1 MLSSMAGLLLFSL
14 NGLSILFFFAYISFQ
29 LVRSSAEC
37 QVKCFLGCSFKG
49 YTNIDEAI
57 AAWDYAVANDIVGER
72 GSCSNTTFMVPP
84 VTPSRHS
91 MKSTP
96 SHRTL
101 SRTPSTPLHGM
112 SSKPSAQGSENRL
125 AAIITALSNVVLNDI
140 DLTSYY
146 VVVHGEKLGVYSN
159 RLVSVIFFLFFN
171 ILSNI

>member
-57 AAWDYAVANDIVGER
+57 AAWDYAIA
-72 GSCSNTTFMVPP
+72 TFMVPP

-91 MKSTP
+91 VKSTP
-96 SHRTL
+96 SHRTP
-101 SRTPSTPLHGM
+101 SRTPSTPLCGI

-125 AAIITALSNVVLNDI
+125 AAIITALSNVALNDV

-146 VVVHGEKLGVYSN
+146 VVVRGEKLGVYSN